1 MSRSKIDWTVG
12 RRMRSHLPLFS
23 LGQGT
28 HHSNTASKV
37 PPGRSCLSSK
47 RRSVVAEEPC
57 STCRVSRQL
66 LNRHGPQRVR
76 WHVTGRRERE
86 YHVLLSCVLTF
97 SPATRRLA
105 AVIGLSGPIRE
116 SIDPCRDVTCHL
128 LCLNRFV
135 VWVCNMSSS
144 RSNARG
150 ILNAV
155 VAGWHGMRRAFNH
168 AVIYTFQCT
177 SMVGTSLLVNNMSTI
192 FGGRKQC
199 STVGTLV
206 EGDSIYNVPTRCS
219 AGKQPLWCVNI
230 ALKRHWR
237 KSPMQLSRWVDRRY
251 VLG

>member
-1 MSRSKIDWTVG
+1 MSRSKIDWTIG
-12 RRMRSHLPLFS
+12 RRMHSRLPLFS

-28 HHSNTASKV
+28 HHSKTASKV

-57 STCRVSRQL
+57 STCCVSRQL
-66 LNRHGPQRVR
+66 LNRHGPQRIR

-86 YHVLLSCVLTF
+86 YHVLLLSCVLTF

-128 LCLNRFV
+128 LCLNQFV
-135 VWVCNMSSS
+135 DGSAICLVQDRTQGESSTS
-144 RSNARG
+144 
-150 ILNAV
+150 
-155 VAGWHGMRRAFNH
+155 AGWDIHH
-168 AVIYTFQCT
+168 AVIYIFQCT
-177 SMVGTSLLVNNMSTI
+177 SMVGTSLLVNNMNTI

-199 STVGTLV
+199 STIGTLV
-206 EGDSIYNVPTRCS
+206 EDDSICNAPTRCP
-219 AGKQPLWCVNI
+219 AGKQPLWRINI
-230 ALKRHWR
+230 ALKWR
-237 KSPMQLSRWVDRRY
+237 WRISPVGSLQPSRWVDRRY